1 MTWFSR
7 LFAGQSAPGVA
18 LTARQQQC
26 IAAWQQ
32 LPAPDLRRSHYR
44 CRYVVVDVETSG
56 INVRTDRLYAIGAV
70 ALVDGQIDFRDALQL
85 ILASAAPT
93 REAAAA
99 VGDAVPVPVAGPQAV
114 EALIAFLQ
122 FVGKAPLV
130 AYNVPFVAAM
140 VERVLAECL
149 GIEFALPWIDLEW
162 VMPDLFRD
170 LDSTQGRLDAWLTHF
185 EIDSIHRHNAVS
197 DAYATAQLL
206 QVTIARGARKGFE
219 TPASLLELEKARRHL
234 HQSS

>member
-1 MTWFSR
+1 MTWLSR
-7 LFAGQSAPGVA
+7 LFSGSGAPGVA
-18 LTARQQQC
+18 LTARQQQL

-85 ILASAAPT
+85 ILASVAPT
-93 REAAAA
+93 SEAAAA
-99 VGDAVPVPVAGPQAV
+99 ASDAAPAPVAGPQAV

-197 DAYATAQLL
+197 DAYAIAQLL

>member
-18 LTARQQQC
+18 LTTRQQQC

-56 INVRTDRLYAIGAV
+56 INVRTDRLYTIGAV
-70 ALVDGQIDFRDALQL
+70 GLVDGQIDFRDTLQL

-93 REAAAA
+93 SEAAAA
-99 VGDAVPVPVAGPQAV
+99 AGDAVPAPVAGPQAV

-140 VERVLAECL
+140 VA
-149 GIEFALPWIDLEW
+149 
-162 VMPDLFRD
+162 
-170 LDSTQGRLDAWLTHF
+170 
-185 EIDSIHRHNAVS
+185 
-197 DAYATAQLL
+197 
-206 QVTIARGARKGFE
+206 
-219 TPASLLELEKARRHL
+219 AS
-234 HQSS
+234 SSSAS

>member
-18 LTARQQQC
+18 LTTRQQQC

-56 INVRTDRLYAIGAV
+56 INVRTDRLYTIGAV
-70 ALVDGQIDFRDALQL
+70 GLVDGQIDFRDTLQL

-93 REAAAA
+93 SEAAAA
-99 VGDAVPVPVAGPQAV
+99 AGDAVPAPVAGPQAV

-140 VERVLAECL
+140 VERVLAEGL

-170 LDSTQGRLDAWLTHF
+170 IDSTQGRLDAWLTHF